1 MRSYAMGRSGD
12 YILTLLAD
20 GVSWEIPA
28 GPMTIRYT
36 AKVKDGTWH
45 EVGERIVPG
54 KEPVRFTEL
63 TLKRV
68 GDTTWPTAGAVAPR

>member
-1 MRSYAMGRSGD
+1 
-12 YILTLLAD
+12 
-20 GVSWEIPA
+20 
-28 GPMTIRYT
+28 MTIRYT

-68 GDTTWPTAGAVAPR
+68 GDTTWPAAGAVAPK